1 MRLVWAPT
9 ALHHLAE
16 ARDYVAQDK
25 PDAAEA
31 LVSRLTEVTETLA
44 LFPQAGRAMGD
55 GRRILSVP
63 GTPFRLVYR
72 PLADRILII
81 AVWHGARQ
89 WPSDPR

>member
-1 MRLVWAPT
+1 MRLVWAPI

-16 ARDYVAQDK
+16 ARDFVAQDN

-31 LVSRLTEVTETLA
+31 LVVRLAACAETLA
-44 LFPQAGRAMGD
+44 QFPGAGRATGN

-63 GTPFRLVYR
+63 RTPFRLVYR

-81 AVWHGARQ
+81 AVWHGARE
-89 WPSDPR
+89 WPFDPR